1 MTTLEDVYVI
11 FKKYLHIPDTRIID
25 LILAVALTIKIK
37 GTKIW
42 IIIVGPSGDTKTA
55 LVSSLE
61 GIGILRVIK
70 LDQLTRN
77 TLASGAIDKKTGK
90 PVEDLG
96 SRINHDDVMFLIPDL
111 ASLISKR
118 SDEKN
123 EIWGQLRNLYD
134 GFISKDTGTG
144 VTRKYNDCNVTLLAC
159 ATEKIRSETLIHNQ
173 LGTRELLYNTDGI
186 EIEEKV
192 KKAWEN
198 ENLEIVMKKELRA
211 SVREFLSS
219 NKYKNMPDNDIP
231 SEMKDFII
239 KSSKRLSVLRAT
251 AEFDRNMEL
260 ISDVCEETPTRCAKQ
275 FKRFYKALKSL
286 DPNYPDKRAKEIIYR
301 LVDSSGDPIMKKVMD
316 FLKTHRSPH
325 YVQEICDAIKLHRR
339 AVKPRL
345 DMLWN
350 MGYVNRE
357 HIDNH
362 LKYYWI

>member
-1 MTTLEDVYVI
+1 MI

-77 TLASGAIDKKTGK
+77 TLASGAIDRKTGK
-90 PVEDLG
+90 PVEDMG
-96 SRINHDDVMFLIPDL
+96 SKINHNDVMFLIPDL

-118 SDEKN
+118 CDEKN

-144 VTRKYNDCNVTLLAC
+144 VSRKYDDCNVTLLAC
-159 ATEKIRSETLIHNQ
+159 ATKKIRGESLIHNQ

-186 EIEEKV
+186 EIEEKI
-192 KKAWEN
+192 KKALKN
-198 ENLEIVMKKELRA
+198 ENFEIEMKKELRA

-219 NKYKNMPDNDIP
+219 HKYINC
-231 SEMKDFII
+231 FIT
-239 KSSKRLSVLRAT
+239 VAG
-251 AEFDRNMEL
+251 F
-260 ISDVCEETPTRCAKQ
+260 
-275 FKRFYKALKSL
+275 
-286 DPNYPDKRAKEIIYR
+286 
-301 LVDSSGDPIMKKVMD
+301 LVEG
-316 FLKTHRSPH
+316 
-325 YVQEICDAIKLHRR
+325 QGICCRGL
-339 AVKPRL
+339 VF
-345 DMLWN
+345 
-350 MGYVNRE
+350 
-357 HIDNH
+357 
-362 LKYYWI
+362 